1 MTGRWL
7 ITITLVVF
15 STMSTGCVVSRRS
28 VQRWINM
35 KNNEIVAY
43 EDIIAELEHENAKL
57 RATQSRAADEPAG
70 ETNTDD
76 LNIEL
81 PLEDDGSSTPRIPAE
96 LEPARAVEGDSASAS
111 FRSEEVADPT
121 AARDA
126 ASITHLGLDVR
137 KVSIPG
143 RSNDNTDTVLKVIV
157 QPRDQAENV
166 VPVAG
171 ALTLVVLNPQL
182 RTRVA
187 RWEFGAS
194 QTRQWIEAT
203 SRDAG
208 LHVPL
213 PGSGEWGERQDLD
226 LFVRYVT
233 ADGRRLEAQ
242 CPLRFL
248 EPAEPSRWS
257 RRAPASRSRDNAV
270 RAASATMTRRVRV
283 PVESV
288 PEWSPRR

>member
-1 MTGRWL
+1 
-7 ITITLVVF
+7 
-15 STMSTGCVVSRRS
+15 
-28 VQRWINM
+28 M

-43 EDIIAELEHENAKL
+43 EDIIADLEHENAKL
-57 RATQSRAADEPAG
+57 RAKQSRTPSETAG
-70 ETNTDD
+70 ETDADD

-81 PLEDDGSSTPRIPAE
+81 PLEDDGSSTPRAPAE
-96 LEPARAVEGDSASAS
+96 LEPAREAEGDSASTS
-111 FRSEEVADPT
+111 FHS
-121 AARDA
+121 DA
-126 ASITHLGLDVR
+126 AGESTAIREALSITHLGLDVR
-137 KVSIPG
+137 AVAIPG
-143 RSNDNTDTVLKVIV
+143 HSDNNSDTVLKVIV
-157 QPRDQAENV
+157 QPRDQTENV

-187 RWEFGAS
+187 RWEFGVD
-194 QTRQWIEAT
+194 QTRQWIEEA
-203 SRDAG
+203 SHDAG

-213 PGSGEWGERQDLD
+213 PGSGKWREDQDLD

-242 CPLRFL
+242 CPLRSV

-257 RRAPASRSRDNAV
+257 RRAPANGSRGNSV

-283 PVESV
+283 PAESV

>member
-1 MTGRWL
+1 MTGRWM
-7 ITITLVVF
+7 ITLIVF

-57 RATQSRAADEPAG
+57 RAKQPSSTEASADA
-70 ETNTDD
+70 TDTDD

-81 PLEDDGSSTPRIPAE
+81 PLEDEGSNTPRTPAE
-96 LEPARAVEGDSASAS
+96 LEPARGAAGDSASAS
-111 FRSEEVADPT
+111 FHPGS
-121 AARDA
+121 ARDSTA
-126 ASITHLGLDVR
+126 IRDALSITHLGLDVR
-137 KVSIPG
+137 TVATPG
-143 RSNDNTDTVLKVIV
+143 HSFDNNSDTVLKVIV

-194 QTRQWIEAT
+194 QTRQWIEET
-203 SRDAG
+203 SHDAG

-213 PGSGEWGERQDLD
+213 PGSGKWRDDQDLD

-233 ADGRRLEAQ
+233 ADGRRFEAQ
-242 CPLRFL
+242 CPLRSL
-248 EPAEPSRWS
+248 QPAEPSRWS
-257 RRAPASRSRDNAV
+257 RRSPANGSPGNSV
-270 RAASATMTRRVRV
+270 RAASATMPRGVRV
-283 PVESV
+283 PAESI
-288 PEWSPRR
+288 PEWRPRR

>member
-7 ITITLVVF
+7 ITVIVL
-15 STMSTGCVVSRRS
+15 STMSFGCVVSKRS

-57 RATQSRAADEPAG
+57 RAKQAHTPSEPAG
-70 ETNTDD
+70 ETEADD

-81 PLEDDGSSTPRIPAE
+81 PLEDEGSSAPRTPAE
-96 LEPARAVEGDSASAS
+96 LEPTQGSARALFDSEATSQSAAV
-111 FRSEEVADPT
+111 REAL
-121 AARDA
+121 
-126 ASITHLGLDVR
+126 SITHLGLDVR
-137 KVSIPG
+137 AVAIHG
-143 RSNDNTDTVLKVIV
+143 RSDSNPDAVLKVIV

-187 RWEFGAS
+187 RWEFGAA
-194 QTRQWIEAT
+194 QTRQWIEKA
-203 SRDAG
+203 SHDAG

-213 PGSGEWGERQDLD
+213 PGSGKWREDQDLD
-226 LFVRYVT
+226 LFVRYIT

-242 CPLRFL
+242 CPLRSL

-257 RRAPASRSRDNAV
+257 RRAPANGSRGNSV
-270 RAASATMTRRVRV
+270 RAASATMTGRVRV
-283 PVESV
+283 PANSL

>member
-1 MTGRWL
+1 MTGRWM
-7 ITITLVVF
+7 IALVVF

-28 VQRWINM
+28 VQRWIDM

-57 RATQSRAADEPAG
+57 RAKQLRTADEPAG
-70 ETNTDD
+70 ETNADD

-96 LEPARAVEGDSASAS
+96 LEPARAAEGGSAGVS
-111 FRSEEVADPT
+111 FRSGAVADPT
-121 AARDA
+121 ATRDA

-137 KVSIPG
+137 AVSLPG
-143 RSNDNTDTVLKVIV
+143 HSNGNTDTVLKVIV

-194 QTRQWIEAT
+194 QTRQWIEET

-213 PGSGEWGERQDLD
+213 PGSGEWGEGQDLD

-242 CPLRFL
+242 CPLRSL
-248 EPAEPSRWS
+248 GPAEPSRWS
-257 RRAPASRSRDNAV
+257 RRAPASGSRDNAV
-270 RAASATMTRRVRV
+270 RTASATMTRRVRV